1 MRNKIKTS
9 TFGAGAKCG
18 CGYLALLS
26 LGIFSSG
33 ALAMDNLELIL
44 DGHAYSVNSNV
55 NININQQTIFIAE
68 SDLFNCMRPNGLPPL
83 NNASMTLIANNQDI
97 GIEQF
102 RYYVEAQLLF
112 LTSETS
118 NLVCDNGVFVDQIF
132 VQGFEQ
138 QVSPF
143 LIFGNSFEN

>member
-1 MRNKIKTS
+1 MRNEIKTS
-9 TFGAGAKCG
+9 TFGAGAKRG
-18 CGYLALLS
+18 WGYLALLS
-26 LGIFSSG
+26 LGIFSSD

-44 DGHAYSVNSNV
+44 DGHAYSVNSNI

-68 SDLFNCMRPNGLPPL
+68 SDLFNCLRPDSLPPL